1 MLKRTDGIHMNI
13 VLRCVFVEAHDEV
26 RNKNGEGGRECCHTT
41 GSGWKKEVVVVVI
54 WGMMREMRIDRIATP
69 D

>member
-1 MLKRTDGIHMNI
+1 
-13 VLRCVFVEAHDEV
+13 LRCVFVEAHDEV

-54 WGMMREMRIDRIATP
+54 WGMMREMIIDRIATP

>member
-1 MLKRTDGIHMNI
+1 
-13 VLRCVFVEAHDEV
+13 LRCVFVEAHDEV
-26 RNKNGEGGRECCHTT
+26 RNKNGEGGRECYHTT

-54 WGMMREMRIDRIATP
+54 WGMMRKMIIDRIATP

>member
-1 MLKRTDGIHMNI
+1 MKYEIKTAREEENAATQR
-13 VLRCVFVEAHDEV
+13 VQDE
-26 RNKNGEGGRECCHTT
+26 
-41 GSGWKKEVVVVVI
+41 VVVVI

>member
-1 MLKRTDGIHMNI
+1 MKYEIKT
-13 VLRCVFVEAHDEV
+13 A
-26 RNKNGEGGRECCHTT
+26 REEENAATQRVQD
-41 GSGWKKEVVVVVI
+41 EVVVVVI

>member
-1 MLKRTDGIHMNI
+1 
-13 VLRCVFVEAHDEV
+13 LRCVFVEAHDEV

-41 GSGWKKEVVVVVI
+41 DLGWKKEVVIVII
-54 WGMMREMRIDRIATP
+54 WGMMREMRIDRIATL